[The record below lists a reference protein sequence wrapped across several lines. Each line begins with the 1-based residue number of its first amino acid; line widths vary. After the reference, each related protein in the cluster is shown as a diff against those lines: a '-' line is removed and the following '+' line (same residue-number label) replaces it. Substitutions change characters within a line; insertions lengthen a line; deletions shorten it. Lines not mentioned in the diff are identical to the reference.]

1 MAVSMIRQNTVPLA
15 PDQGAPRIED
25 AVGQSDQHRCRG
37 QHAQQPQR
45 PEAILQQGPGQQNY
59 HKVGQ
64 QVGHAA
70 MGQRPGEQRQEEVTV
85 ERLDGAVDRQF
96 SLHRQDRGR
105 HGRQRVAH
113 RYRRI
118 EFDPGQGGT
127 WAVEAGGKTYVD
139 MRPPSW
145 GIAPQGILGEIA
157 RRFVPIQAAWTERP
171 TVAAR

>member
-1 MAVSMIRQNTVPLA
+1 MIRQNTVPLA
-15 PDQGAPRIED
+15 PIRASLGLRD
-25 AVGQSDQHRCRG
+25 ALGQPTHHRCCDQYG
-37 QHAQQPQR
+37 QHPQR

-70 MGQRPGEQRQEEVTV
+70 MGQRPGEQRQEEVSLQ
-85 ERLDGAVDRQF
+85 RSDRAMDCQL

-139 MRPPSW
+139 MPPPSW
-145 GIAPQGILGEIA
+145 GIAPRGILGEIA